1 MQTRAE
7 SAGLSSSAMA
17 TDQDQ
22 PPKPRVRLAVW
33 DLLCTAAIWVVV
45 VVVAATTGLPSILFG
60 FLAQV
65 CPADSCPPVPF
76 GIDQWIYPVV
86 WGGIGA
92 AAAAAVIGPFVS
104 LVKGWYLFFW
114 PLLAV
119 AIVMLSSLAGSAIT
133 AFSEPYWH

>member
-1 MQTRAE
+1 MT
-7 SAGLSSSAMA
+7 
-17 TDQDQ
+17 TDPDQ
-22 PPKPRVRLAVW
+22 PPRPRVRLALW
-33 DLLCTAAIWVVV
+33 DLICTAAIWVVV
-45 VVVAATTGLPSILFG
+45 VVVAVTTGLPSHLFG

-65 CPADSCPPVPF
+65 CPADNCPPAPF

-104 LVKGWYLFFW
+104 VVKGWYLFFW

-133 AFSEPYWH
+133 AFSEPYWR